1 MSVASRVR
9 MKTYV
14 LIVLM
19 VAFGAMGDVLLG
31 KGMRESG
38 GISLGSFGSF
48 VDGIVR
54 GFHNNLVWVGILS
67 LIIFFLCYMLVLSW
81 ADYSFV
87 SPASAISYAV
97 VTFLGW
103 MLLGEAVNSTR
114 WLGVLVICLG
124 VFLVG
129 HTPTR
134 TTGEIE

>member
-1 MSVASRVR
+1 MSIRSGVR
-9 MKTYV
+9 LKTYV

-31 KGMRESG
+31 KGMREMG
-38 GISLGSFGSF
+38 GIALGSFGSF
-48 VDGIVR
+48 VDGIAR
-54 GFHNNLVWVGILS
+54 GFHNDLVWMGVLS
-67 LIIFFLCYMLVLSW
+67 LCIFFVCYMLVLSW

-103 MLLGEAVNSTR
+103 MVLGEAVNSTR
-114 WLGVLVICLG
+114 WLGVLVICVG

-129 HTPTR
+129 HTPAR
-134 TTGEIE
+134 TTPEA

>member
-1 MSVASRVR
+1 MSIARRVR
-9 MKTYV
+9 LKTYV

-19 VAFGAMGDVLLG
+19 VAFGATGDVLLG
-31 KGMRESG
+31 KGMRETG
-38 GISLGSFGSF
+38 GIALSSPALFI
-48 VDGIVR
+48 DGIIR
-54 GFHNNLVWVGILS
+54 GFHNDLVWMGIFS
-67 LIIFFLCYMLVLSW
+67 LIFFFLCYMLVLSW

-103 MLLGEAVNSTR
+103 MLLGESVNSTR

-134 TTGEIE
+134 TTPEIE

>member
-1 MSVASRVR
+1 MSVSYRLRV
-9 MKTYV
+9 KTYV

-19 VAFGAMGDVLLG
+19 VAFGAIGDVLLG
-31 KGMRESG
+31 KGMRETG
-38 GISLGSFGSF
+38 GIALSSIGSF
-48 VDGIVR
+48 VDGIYR
-54 GFHNNLVWVGILS
+54 GFHSDLVWMGIFS
-67 LIIFFLCYMLVLSW
+67 LLIFFLCYMLVLSW

-103 MLLGEAVNSTR
+103 VLLGETVNSTR

-134 TTGEIE
+134 TTPEVD

>member
-1 MSVASRVR
+1 MNVASRVR
-9 MKTYV
+9 LKTYV

-38 GISLGSFGSF
+38 GISLGSFELF

-54 GFHNNLVWVGILS
+54 GFHNNLVWMGILS

-129 HTPTR
+129 HTPAR
-134 TTGEIE
+134 TTGEME

>member
-1 MSVASRVR
+1 MNVSCRLR
-9 MKTYV
+9 LKTYV

-19 VAFGAMGDVLLG
+19 VAFGAFGDVLLG
-31 KGMRESG
+31 KGMRETG
-38 GISLGSFGSF
+38 GIALSSIGSIVG
-48 VDGIVR
+48 GIAR
-54 GFHNNLVWVGILS
+54 GLHNDMVWLGILS
-67 LIIFFLCYMLVLSW
+67 LLIFFLCYMLVLSW

-103 MLLGEAVNSTR
+103 MLLGESVNSTR

-134 TTGEIE
+134 TTPEIE